1 MLCKGY
7 LLEATDKALT
17 WVLMVHLLPNKAGR
31 VTIPGLE
38 VVGGVLGYCSYL
50 NILFNVNT
58 Y

>member
-7 LLEATDKALT
+7 LLEATDKALAR
-17 WVLMVHLLPNKAGR
+17 VLVVQLLTNKAAQ

-38 VVGGVLGYCSYL
+38 VVEGVPGYCSHL